1 MEKIKKLK
9 NKERFGNISYMLKN
23 AWKYDKNNFL
33 VYLWRIPTMVLL
45 PVVTGLV
52 IKIMIDAITKGVSE
66 TEMFF
71 IIAGLIFVVGLL
83 TWIEPALGERVH
95 AIAVNQ
101 TMLYRMNAFNR
112 LMSMPFEKLESPDGR
127 RAFEQCQRFFSEWGN
142 GAANFVRSFVN
153 FLMALVGG
161 ASYIVLIGRINP
173 YLIIIMFVGGAL
185 QFFTLDFRIKYERK
199 LDKLSSAEELK
210 NEYLF
215 RISTDFAA
223 GKDMRLYPFV
233 PLFERLTQRVKR
245 AFMGITKREFRLHNF
260 FNSITAVL
268 SLAVEAFAFFFL
280 LPSAVNGDISVADF
294 LFYFGIATGFW
305 TWVTSLVY
313 SLYNLKKSSDYCGYY
328 REFTE
333 AKAEDTGTLAL
344 PASVEEVC
352 FQNVSYTYDGKI
364 TPAVK
369 NLDMVVKKGE
379 RIAIVGE
386 NGAGKTTCMKLL
398 SGLYAPTS
406 GRITVNGADASTFA
420 KDVYF
425 KLFAAVFQD
434 HFILPLTVRE
444 NIALSSHADVDR
456 VLQVAALSGFSD
468 KLKELPDGI
477 ETKLVKKLNDNA
489 VDLSGGEK
497 QKLLLARALYKDAP
511 VLILDEPTAA
521 LDPIA
526 ENNVYLKYNELTQG
540 KISFFISHRLSST
553 RFCDKIFY
561 IADGEI
567 KEAGTHEELM
577 AAHGGYQRMFDLQS
591 FYYREGNA
599 FGEEAVHG

>member
-1 MEKIKKLK
+1 MEKIKRKS
-9 NKERFGNISYMLKN
+9 KERFGNMLFMLKN
-23 AWKYDKNNFL
+23 AWKYDKHNFL
-33 VYLWRIPTMVLL
+33 IYLWRIPTMVLL

-52 IKIMIDAITKGVSE
+52 IKVMIDAITRGV
-66 TEMFF
+66 TEMQMLF
-71 IIAGLIFVVGLL
+71 IIAGLIFAIGLL
-83 TWIEPALGERVH
+83 TWIEPALGERAH

-101 TMLYRMNAFNR
+101 TMLYRLTAFKR
-112 LMSMPFEKLESPDGR
+112 LMSMPYEKLESPDAR
-127 RAFEQCQRFFSEWGN
+127 RAFEMCQKFFAEWGN
-142 GAANFVRSFVN
+142 GAAQFIRSFVN

-161 ASYIVLIGRINP
+161 ASYIALTGRINI
-173 YLIIIMFVGGAL
+173 YLILIMFAGGAL
-185 QFFTLDFRIKYERK
+185 QFFSLNLRIRYERK

-233 PLFERLTQRVKR
+233 PLFERLTRKVKR
-245 AFMGITKREFRLHNF
+245 AYMGITKREFRIHNL
-260 FNSITAVL
+260 FNMLTAVL
-268 SLAVEAFAFFFL
+268 SLIVEAFAFFFL
-280 LPSAVNGDISVADF
+280 LPAVRRGEISVADF

-305 TWVTSLVY
+305 TWVTSLFY
-313 SLYNLKKSSDYCGYY
+313 SLYNLKKTSDYCGYY
-328 REFTE
+328 RDFTE
-333 AKAEDTGTLAL
+333 ADEEDTGAQL
-344 PASVEEVC
+344 PPAAVEEIR
-352 FQNVSYTYDGKI
+352 FENVSYTYAGKSS
-364 TPAVK
+364 PAVK
-369 NLDMVVKKGE
+369 NLNMAVKKGE

-406 GRITVNGADASTFA
+406 GKIMINGTDASQFSR
-420 KDVYF
+420 KKYF
-425 KLFAAVFQD
+425 SLFSAVFQD
-434 HFILPLTVRE
+434 HFILPLTIRE
-444 NIALSSHADVDR
+444 NIALSADADLER
-456 VLQVAALSGFSD
+456 VNKVAELSGFMEKIRD
-468 KLKELPDGI
+468 LPEGI
-477 ETKLVKKLNDNA
+477 ETKLVKKLNDKA

-497 QKLLLARALYKDAP
+497 QKLLLARALYKDAQ

-526 ENNVYLKYNELTQG
+526 ENNIYLKYNELTQG

-561 IADGEI
+561 ISGGEI

-577 AAHGGYQRMFDLQS
+577 AQKGAYQKMFDLQS

-599 FGEEAVHG
+599 FGEEANV